1 MGRRTTFFQ
10 GVVVQE
16 VTQHNNDYYTN
27 IDCRFLWKDTYP
39 CEYCASSDDVQD
51 YVPWSL
57 ILGRSASPRYSRL
70 VIVVR
75 HSLRAHQ
82 LGHKDTSNKRFSSS
96 DSARVLRSRG
106 AAAGS
111 RI

>member
-1 MGRRTTFFQ
+1 MITTPILIAVFYGRIHILVNIVHPRTM
-10 GVVVQE
+10 
-16 VTQHNNDYYTN
+16 
-27 IDCRFLWKDTYP
+27 
-39 CEYCASSDDVQD
+39 SQD